1 MDRAWIVLMKLK
13 IPLNWLFYNMVF
25 RIYNISPPSIH
36 IIYPAKLYIL
46 LFNSA
51 INSNRFTSI
60 YLWAYVTRKPCTLHR
75 KFKDL
80 VMLTENISVL
90 GGIVNQSEGWFTY
103 IQNRYC
109 ITNLHTDYKIILGRQ
124 HRNYYIVL
132 FKNELYSTYIN
143 FRNQTQHPCT
153 YWGYWK

>member
-1 MDRAWIVLMKLK
+1 MIWTGLEIVLMKLQ
-13 IPLNWLFYNMVF
+13 IPLNWLSKNMVL
-25 RIYNISPPSIH
+25 RMYNISSPLLH
-36 IIYPAKLYIL
+36 IIYLSKLYII

-51 INSNRFTSI
+51 MNSNSFFKYTSMCI
-60 YLWAYVTRKPCTLHR
+60 CDSKTLCTPHR

-132 FKNELYSTYIN
+132 FKNEL
-143 FRNQTQHPCT
+143 
-153 YWGYWK
+153 

>member
-36 IIYPAKLYIL
+36 IIYPANLYIF

-51 INSNRFTSI
+51 INSNKFTSI
-60 YLWAYVTRKPCTLHR
+60 YLCAYVTRKPCTLHR